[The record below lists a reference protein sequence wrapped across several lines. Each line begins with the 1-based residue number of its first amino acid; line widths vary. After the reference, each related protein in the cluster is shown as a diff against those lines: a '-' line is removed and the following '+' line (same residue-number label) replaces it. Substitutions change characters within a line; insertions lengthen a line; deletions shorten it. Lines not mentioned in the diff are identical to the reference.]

1 MPQDLP
7 GFYYDAEKNRYFPC
21 KGPIPGSASTSS
33 SKSATKPIPKEI
45 KFSRKNEVR
54 TSKLLHVRELFGNL
68 ISSKKGKCNFKEEFR
83 KTRASHPKVWKYF
96 GTEKIGDSALE
107 RINVDVQLLE
117 GQTKTDVL
125 LAGGINGS
133 LSFSDVGKARQQSD
147 GLQSIPYCVWPITR
161 GEETKCS
168 VSPEHIWRETGA
180 SLLMSSNISCI
191 KTFRKNSSSAM
202 EDGGSVQHAM
212 ISTLGSERH
221 GGSLCI
227 INLSEPLEFDHAAL
241 FIRRRI
247 QEIANFNCTIWTAD
261 CGSNKNRVVI
271 GTNMGAALVDPETGG
286 TSWVLRSKSDVLA
299 QQLVHS
305 GNVVLC
311 GLRNGTV
318 ISVDVREK
326 REGSGRLV
334 RHRISQLPLNST
346 TAKSSKRW
354 FKLSGNLYPSHT
366 IQLPSSISCLV
377 SLQYDDQYFL
387 ASSMD
392 GSVKLYDHRLCQRG
406 AVQSYDGH
414 VNSHTRIQLGVDP
427 SERFIMSGGED
438 CYLRIWSI
446 KSGELLFRDK
456 FSSTILSTVSWQR
469 GEELKPSTGLTG
481 ETNTATD
488 YHEEQSSSIGASA
501 WLGSEEGLFSMQWP

>member
-21 KGPIPGSASTSS
+21 KGPIPGSASASS
-33 SKSATKPIPKEI
+33 SKSSTKPITKEI
-45 KFSRKNEVR
+45 KLSRKNEVR
-54 TSKLLHVRELFGNL
+54 TSKLLQVRELFGNL
-68 ISSKKGKCNFKEEFR
+68 ISLNKGKCNFKEEFR
-83 KTRASHPKVWKYF
+83 KTRASDPKVWKYF
-96 GTEKIGDSALE
+96 RTEKIGDSALE
-107 RINVDVQLLE
+107 RIHVDVQLSE

-133 LSFSDVGKARQQSD
+133 LSFSDVGNVRQQFD
-147 GLQSIPYCVWPITR
+147 HGLQSVPYCVWPITR
-161 GEETKCS
+161 GDETKRS
-168 VSPEHIWRETGA
+168 GSPEHIWRGSGA
-180 SLLMSSNISCI
+180 SLQMSSNISCI
-191 KTFRKNSSSAM
+191 KTLRKNSSSTM
-202 EDGGSVQHAM
+202 EDGGSIQHAM

-227 INLSEPLEFDHAAL
+227 IDLSEPLDFDQSAL

-261 CGSNKNRVVI
+261 CGSNENRVVI
-271 GTNMGAALVDPETGG
+271 GTDMGAALVDPETGA

-311 GLRNGTV
+311 GLRNGAV

-334 RHRISQLPLNST
+334 RHRISQLPLDNS
-346 TAKSSKRW
+346 ARNSNKRW
-354 FKLSGNLYPSHT
+354 FKLSGNLHPSHT
-366 IQLPSSISCLV
+366 IQLPSSISSLL

-406 AVQSYDGH
+406 AVQSYEGH

-427 SERFIMSGGED
+427 SERFVMSGGED
-438 CYLRIWSI
+438 CYLRLWSI
-446 KSGELLFRDK
+446 KSGELLFQDK
-456 FSSTILSTVSWQR
+456 FSNTILSTVSWQR
-469 GEELKPSTGLTG
+469 REG
-481 ETNTATD
+481 
-488 YHEEQSSSIGASA
+488 YHDEQSSSIGASA
-501 WLGSEEGLFSMQWP
+501 WLGSQEGLFLMQWS